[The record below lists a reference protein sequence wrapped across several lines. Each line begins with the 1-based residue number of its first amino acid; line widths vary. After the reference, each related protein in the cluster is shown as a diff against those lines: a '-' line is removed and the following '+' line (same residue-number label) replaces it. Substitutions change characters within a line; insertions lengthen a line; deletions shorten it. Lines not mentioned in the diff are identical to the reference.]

1 MSRRRILVTAVIA
14 GVALIAI
21 SIGVGL
27 FVYGYAVAPLPEAPD
42 LYQRGYTSFVGH
54 QEHSAVCRGVGAA
67 FVTFGLLL
75 AVAPLTLLLRAC
87 WYSRDSYSPG
97 SERLAD

>member
-1 MSRRRILVTAVIA
+1 MSRRRILIAAVIG
-14 GVALIAI
+14 GVALMAI

-27 FVYGYAVAPLPEAPD
+27 FVYGYAAAPLPEAPD

-67 FVTFGLLL
+67 FITFGLLL
-75 AVAPLTLLLRAC
+75 AVAPLTVLLRMG
-87 WYSRDSYSPG
+87 WLSKEGGPPVT
-97 SERLAD
+97 ERLAD